1 MPAAI
6 ARRSPFSPRRAA
18 SMIAFSRPSVAL
30 SLRGSYGKLMNI
42 RVSVSKNFKNKKL
55 KGVLAINKK
64 IVRDTSAAFDRKRK
78 ALPGGL
84 KLEGEILIG

>member
-1 MPAAI
+1 
-6 ARRSPFSPRRAA
+6 
-18 SMIAFSRPSVAL
+18 
-30 SLRGSYGKLMNI
+30 MNI
-42 RVSVSKNFKNKKL
+42 RVSVAKNFKNKKL

-64 IVRDTSAAFDRKRK
+64 IVRDTSAAFVQKCK